1 LFGSHDGKETAMAQ
15 SYTGDYAANGRSGE
29 KAKDK
34 VGEAMDRVM
43 ESADDMATTAKK
55 KASEAA
61 QTVSDKASEMAE
73 RVQDSTVYASVC
85 KAAREQPLAT
95 LAGAVAIGFMA
106 GALWKL
112 TRNQSTT
119 DRLASQFSSYAEPHL
134 KTLRKNIWG

>member
-1 LFGSHDGKETAMAQ
+1 MAQ
-15 SYTGDYAANGRSGE
+15 DTGDYAANGRSGE
-29 KAKDK
+29 TAKEK
-34 VGEAMDRVM
+34 VGETMERVM
-43 ESADDMATTAKK
+43 ESAEDMAATAKK

-61 QTVSDKASEMAE
+61 QTVSDKAGEMAE
-73 RVQDSTVYASVC
+73 RIQDSTVYASVC

-95 LAGAVAIGFMA
+95 LAGAVAVGFMA

-134 KTLRKNIWG
+134 RSLRKNIWG

>member
-1 LFGSHDGKETAMAQ
+1 MAQ
-15 SYTGDYAANGRSGE
+15 SYTGDYAANGRTGE
-29 KAKDK
+29 KAKEKMGDT
-34 VGEAMDRVM
+34 MDSVM
-43 ESADDMATTAKK
+43 GSAEELASTAKK
-55 KASEAA
+55 KASDAA
-61 QTVSDKASEMAE
+61 QTVSDKAGEMAE
-73 RVQDSTVYASVC
+73 RIQDSTVYASVC

-112 TRNQSTT
+112 TRSQSTT